1 VTMKRSPLSRRAFVG
16 ALPLTV
22 LLDPSRLAADV
33 AAPEAGPFPSG
44 PDPCQAGCPGACLG
58 SPQEAPSPFAQEGPK
73 PGFNAPFTPEEAEKI
88 AASPMARE
96 IAALMG
102 RGLSCAE
109 MSLLAALRAL
119 ALPESHLGAAGVFGG
134 GVGKGDLCGFLTGS
148 LMAFGL
154 AASERYPGPGRDETG
169 GPGPL
174 QRVLGLVAFPG
185 RPPLRQPEAHLRGL
199 GRIPAHGPAHRAEG
213 RGGPAGLGSLSCQPL
228 QDPRFILP
236 GRRQRHLPTNL
247 VGEPL

>member
-1 VTMKRSPLSRRAFVG
+1 MDSPCLSRRAFVG
-16 ALPLTV
+16 VLPLTV

-33 AAPEAGPFPSG
+33 AAPGAGPLSPAH
-44 PDPCQAGCPGACLG
+44 DPGQAGCPGACLG
-58 SPQEAPSPFAQEGPK
+58 SPQEASPPRSQDGPK
-73 PGFNAPFTPEEAEKI
+73 PGFHGEFTPEEAERV

-119 ALPESHLGAAGVFGG
+119 GLPESHLGAAGVFGG

-154 AASERYPGPGRDETG
+154 SASARYATD
-169 GPGPL
+169 
-174 QRVLGLVAFPG
+174 
-185 RPPLRQPEAHLRGL
+185 
-199 GRIPAHGPAHRAEG
+199 RAEMRRVARAMSNEYWDWWVS
-213 RGGPAGLGSLSCQPL
+213 RGDLHCASLRPTYEGSEEFL
-228 QDPRFILP
+228 RMA
-236 GRRQRHLPTNL
+236 QRTALKTEEVLRDL
-247 VGEPL
+247 VP

>member
-154 AASERYPGPGRDETG
+154 AASERYPDRTEMRRVARALSNEYWDWWLSRGDLHCASLRPTYEGSEEFLRMAQRTALKTEEILRDLA
-169 GPGPL
+169 P
-174 QRVLGLVAFPG
+174 
-185 RPPLRQPEAHLRGL
+185 
-199 GRIPAHGPAHRAEG
+199 
-213 RGGPAGLGSLSCQPL
+213 
-228 QDPRFILP
+228 
-236 GRRQRHLPTNL
+236 
-247 VGEPL
+247 